1 MVQRYTTMLSVQ
13 ILSKIWGCRNHDR
26 MVVGFTTTC
35 ASSAYQHSSCEFE
48 SCAWRSVHDTVLC
61 DKVCQWLSTGQW
73 FSPDIPVSSTNKT
86 DCYDFTEI
94 LLKVVLNT
102 ISHTRSLNKK
112 FYLCFLFFYIHVQV
126 YMFILNCYVR
136 NLTMVKKQ
144 YNKYGKYKYWWRK
157 RYMIENQT
165 YSVQSL

>member
-26 MVVGFTTTC
+26 MVVGFITTC

-48 SCAWRSVHDTVLC
+48 SCSWRSLLDTILC
-61 DKVCQWLSTGQW
+61 DKVCQWLSTSQW

-102 ISHTRSLNKK
+102 ITHTLSLNKK
-112 FYLCFLFFYIHVQV
+112 FYLCLIFLHTCTSVHARIKLLCKESDHG
-126 YMFILNCYVR
+126 
-136 NLTMVKKQ
+136 KKA
-144 YNKYGKYKYWWRK
+144 
-157 RYMIENQT
+157 I
-165 YSVQSL
+165 